1 MGAKSWRNLLVES
14 VIGAWRLNV
23 LCLDYYFDDAA
34 CLNIPL
40 VEVPR
45 DENSVA
51 LPRPHNSSYL
61 AATVKLD
68 RLPPDCVDPI
78 REAGLSI
85 L

>member
-23 LCLDYYFDDAA
+23 LCLDYYFDDAG

-40 VEVPR
+40 VEVPCV
-45 DENSVA
+45 ENSVA
-51 LPRPHNSSYL
+51 LPRPQHSSYL

-68 RLPPDCVDPI
+68 RLLPGCVDPM
-78 REAGLSI
+78 READLSI